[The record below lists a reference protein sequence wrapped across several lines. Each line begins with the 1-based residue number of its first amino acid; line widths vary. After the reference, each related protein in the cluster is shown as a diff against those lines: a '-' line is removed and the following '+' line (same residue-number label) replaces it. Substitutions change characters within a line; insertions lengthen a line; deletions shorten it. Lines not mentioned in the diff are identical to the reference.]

1 MKATD
6 KYKFCNHHHELTE
19 NNSVVNFG
27 DGDFVANNEA
37 IPLLKALN
45 EAGLKTRTHHFDGGK
60 HGFISILLDNI
71 DIEVVTIN
79 EIHAY
84 RTKYNGKKEILIK
97 WER

>member
-19 NNSVVNFG
+19 NHSIVNFG

-45 EAGLKTRTHHFDGGK
+45 ESGLKTRTHNFDGGK
-60 HGFISILLDNI
+60 YGFISILLDNV
-71 DIEVVTIN
+71 DIEVVTVN
-79 EIHAY
+79 EIHAD
-84 RTKYNGKKEILIK
+84 RVKYNGKKEILIK

>member
-19 NNSVVNFG
+19 NHSIVNFG

-45 EAGLKTRTHHFDGGK
+45 ESGLKTRTHHFDGGK
-60 HGFISILLDNI
+60 YSFISILLDNI
-71 DIEVVTIN
+71 DIEVVTVN
-79 EIHAY
+79 EIHAD
-84 RTKYNGKKEILIK
+84 RVKYNGKKEILIR